1 MKNKNKQRVFHAFAH
16 IILIIAS
23 FVAIF
28 PIWWIFNTSIRATN
42 TMFSST
48 FELIPKEI
56 SFSSYIQIFTA
67 SDFMIWISNS
77 LVIAFVTTIGSIA
90 MGLLGGYA
98 FSRFKFKG
106 RKLGMGMLLLLN
118 AFPNIL
124 AMVAL
129 YRLFARID
137 LVDNPLGLIVIY
149 TSWQLVF
156 AIWNIKGYIDTI
168 PREIEE
174 AARIDGAT
182 SWQMLTKIIIP
193 LSLPVLA
200 VTTLFAFLGSW
211 NEYIFG
217 LTFITNKSFYTLPMG
232 LYNLQINAA
241 SNTIN
246 GSLFAAGSLV
256 VALPIAVL
264 FLVLQKYLTSG
275 LTNGGV
281 KG

>member
-1 MKNKNKQRVFHAFAH
+1 MAGKNKKILLHTFAH
-16 IILIIAS
+16 ILLIIAS
-23 FVAIF
+23 FIAVF
-28 PIWWIFNTSIRATN
+28 PIWWIFVTSIRATN
-42 TMFSST
+42 TIFSST
-48 FELIPKEI
+48 FELFPKEI
-56 SFSSYIQIFTA
+56 SFASYIQIFTA
-67 SDFMIWISNS
+67 SDFIIWVCNS
-77 LVIAFVTTIGSIA
+77 LLVASITTAGSIG

-129 YRLFARID
+129 YRLFAIIG
-137 LVDNPLGLIVIY
+137 LVNTPLGLIVIY

-182 SWQMLTKIIIP
+182 SWQMLTRIIIP

-217 LTFITNKSFYTLPMG
+217 LTFITNKNFYTLPMG

-241 SNTIN
+241 NNTIN

-256 VALPIAVL
+256 VALPITVL